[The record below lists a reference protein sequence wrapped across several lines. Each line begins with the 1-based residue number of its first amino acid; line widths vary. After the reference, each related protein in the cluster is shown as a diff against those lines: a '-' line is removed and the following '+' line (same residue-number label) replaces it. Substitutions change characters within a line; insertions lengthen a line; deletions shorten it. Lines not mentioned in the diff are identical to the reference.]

1 MSGKANKT
9 MIGLFVLGA
18 LALALAAI
26 VALGSGV
33 FFTKTFSCIMYF
45 PNSVSGLEV
54 GAPVLFR
61 GVPIGSVKEISIE
74 ADATRLHFYIPVVIE
89 ILGNKIKLAP
99 NEKTKGA
106 ETLVQAR
113 KETPGD
119 LLSQL
124 IEKGLRAQLV
134 TQSFVTGQL
143 AVSLDLMPDTPV
155 RLVGGAPL
163 PEIPT
168 VPSTFEKLTETIKQ
182 LPLQELVNRLIGAVT
197 GIEQLVNSPEL
208 TRMPAKIDAVLTSGS
223 ELVTEL
229 RAQVGPLS
237 KNFEDAAQSFTELA
251 KHLDK
256 RTEGISVSAKT
267 AMDSFDATMKES
279 RAAISRFQKI
289 INSDSPTVTD
299 LNRALSEIAAA
310 ARAIRELAD
319 YLERH
324 PEALIQGKGGPR
336 K

>member
-1 MSGKANKT
+1 MTGNSRKW
-9 MIGLFVLGA
+9 MIGAFVCCA
-18 LALALAAI
+18 LALALGAVAAFGPD
-26 VALGSGV
+26 LL
-33 FFTKTFSCIMYF
+33 FTNTLRCIMFF
-45 PNSVSGLEV
+45 PNSVSGLRV
-54 GAPVLFR
+54 GSPVLFR

-89 ILGNKIKLAP
+89 ILGNKIKLAQSDHA
-99 NEKTKGA
+99 KGA
-106 ETLVQAR
+106 EPLVQAR

-208 TRMPAKIDAVLTSGS
+208 AKMPSKIDSVLSSGG
-223 ELVTEL
+223 ELINEL
-229 RAQVGPLS
+229 RAQVTPLAKS
-237 KNFEDAAQSFTELA
+237 FDDTAQSFGELA
-251 KHLDK
+251 RHLDK
-256 RTEGISVSAKT
+256 RSEGISSSAKT
-267 AMDSFDATMKES
+267 AMDSFDATMKEGRS
-279 RAAISRFQKI
+279 AIGKFQKI